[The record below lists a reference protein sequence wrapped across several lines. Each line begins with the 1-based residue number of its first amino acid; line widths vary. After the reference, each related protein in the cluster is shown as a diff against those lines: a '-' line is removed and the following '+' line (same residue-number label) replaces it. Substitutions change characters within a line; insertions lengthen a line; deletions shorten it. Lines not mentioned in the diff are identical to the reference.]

1 MTLKEKNN
9 VLRLALDSINYIV
22 SENAGNNPDPED
34 VEKQYDCNKLALDA
48 IAKVLAD
55 AMRLEVFDGDIPKNT
70 YFSPEAVREFA
81 KAQKDI
87 MDGKSLDAILANPPT
102 GGEKKDVLHIG
113 CIPAKYLKVD
123 GAWAAIAFNAAQQM
137 YNVRVSGKKGKV
149 VATFS
154 IDGETKFTLEAG
166 SFARAIQLACSA
178 SNAYIH
184 MNRRA
189 MERRHRRKANA
200 RAAAENKEPTDE
212 KAKADMQQ
220 VSEVAR

>member
-1 MTLKEKNN
+1 MSTEKERPDTLDDIIADIRRWE
-9 VLRLALDSINYIV
+9 R
-22 SENAGNNPDPED
+22 NAWANKD
-34 VEKQYDCNKLALDA
+34 VKTGKHDCPNIGGGGLGLLLDA
-48 IAKVLAD
+48 IAT
-55 AMRLEVFDGDIPKNT
+55 RLEL
-70 YFSPEAVREFA
+70 VRDRGAFFTS
-81 KAQKDI
+81 KAA
-87 MDGKSLDAILANPPT
+87 LDAILANPPT
-102 GGEKKDVLHIG
+102 GGGEKKDVLHIG

-200 RAAAENKEPTDE
+200 RAAAENKEPTEPTND
-212 KAKADMQQ
+212 
-220 VSEVAR
+220 

>member
-1 MTLKEKNN
+1 MTTIEEKNKVMREALTRITMN
-9 VLRLALDSINYIV
+9 AVDALDTSYRAPISATEAYDWLTKALRDV
-22 SENAGNNPDPED
+22 S
-34 VEKQYDCNKLALDA
+34 
-48 IAKVLAD
+48 KVLAD
-55 AMRLEVFDGDIPKNT
+55 VTRQNVLGEPK
-70 YFSPEAVREFA
+70 PE
-81 KAQKDI
+81 D
-87 MDGKSLDAILANPPT
+87 D
-102 GGEKKDVLHIG
+102 EKKDVLHIG
-113 CIPAKYLKVD
+113 CIPAKYIKVD

-189 MERRHRRKANA
+189 LERRHRRKANA
-200 RAAAENKEPTDE
+200 RAAAENKEDH
-212 KAKADMQQ
+212 
-220 VSEVAR
+220 R

>member
-1 MTLKEKNN
+1 MTTIEEKIRVMYNG
-9 VLRLALDSINYIV
+9 LAEINCLVPIAL
-22 SENAGNNPDPED
+22 SDFWMINKSDKASHDR
-34 VEKQYDCNKLALDA
+34 QYDRLTKALRDV
-48 IAKVLAD
+48 AKVLAD
-55 AMRLEVFDGDIPKNT
+55 VTRQNVLGEPK
-70 YFSPEAVREFA
+70 
-81 KAQKDI
+81 D
-87 MDGKSLDAILANPPT
+87 D
-102 GGEKKDVLHIG
+102 EKKDVLHIG

-166 SFARAIQLACSA
+166 SFACAIQLACSA

-184 MNRRA
+184 MNQRA
-189 MERRHRRKANA
+189 KERRHRRKANA

-212 KAKADMQQ
+212 KAQADMQQ
-220 VSEVAR
+220 VPEVAR

>member
-34 VEKQYDCNKLALDA
+34 VEKLYDCNKLALHV

-55 AMRLEVFDGDIPKNT
+55 AMRLEVFDGDIPKST
-70 YFSPEAVREFA
+70 YFTPEAARDFA

-87 MDGKSLDAILANPPT
+87 MDGKSLNEIL
-102 GGEKKDVLHIG
+102 IG

-178 SNAYIH
+178 SNAYIL

-212 KAKADMQQ
+212 KAQADMQQ

>member
-1 MTLKEKNN
+1 MSTEKKGPETLDDIIADLNRKIRNCRSNSTDE
-9 VLRLALDSINYIV
+9 RI
-22 SENAGNNPDPED
+22 SETCA
-34 VEKQYDCNKLALDA
+34 A
-48 IAKVLAD
+48 IALLLEPIV
-55 AMRLEVFDGDIPKNT
+55 MRLEKLKERSAFFT
-70 YFSPEAVREFA
+70 S
-81 KAQKDI
+81 KAA
-87 MDGKSLDAILANPPT
+87 LDAILANPQT
-102 GGEKKDVLHIG
+102 GGGEKKDVLHIG

-200 RAAAENKEPTDE
+200 RAAAENKEPTEPTND
-212 KAKADMQQ
+212 
-220 VSEVAR
+220 